1 MLTIKR
7 KISAQ
12 QPPVE
17 FIANLIQ
24 RGKDTG
30 LSSERIAHS
39 MFLEFNRPPSYETVP
54 LQIGQQVKIVGEM
67 KYDSPKQGTICNVV
81 RIECKE
87 DEEDDSAY
95 IEVQLKVQGVDDYNE
110 FQVSANP
117 QDVSEFIELI

>member
-12 QPPVE
+12 QPSVE
-17 FIANLIQ
+17 FIAKIIQ

-39 MFLEFNRPPSYETVP
+39 MFLEFNKPPSYETVP
-54 LQIGQQVKIVGEM
+54 LQIGQQVKIVGELE
-67 KYDSPKQGTICNVV
+67 YGSPKQGTICNVV
-81 RIECKE
+81 RIEIKYK
-87 DEEDDSAY
+87 EDDSDY
-95 IEVQLKVQGVDDYNE
+95 IEVQLKAQGVDDYNE

>member
-12 QPPVE
+12 QPSIE
-17 FIANLIQ
+17 LIANLIQ

-39 MFLEFNRPPSYETVP
+39 MFLEFNRPPAYETVP

-67 KYDSPKQGTICNVV
+67 KYDSRKQGTICNVI
-81 RIECKE
+81 RIEYNL
-87 DEEDDSAY
+87 DSGY
-95 IEVQLKVQGVDDYNE
+95 IEVQLKVPGVDDYNE
-110 FQVSANP
+110 FQVSATP

>member
-12 QPPVE
+12 QPSIE
-17 FIANLIQ
+17 LIANLIQ

-39 MFLEFNRPPSYETVP
+39 MFLEFNRPLAYETVP
-54 LQIGQQVKIVGEM
+54 LQVGQQVKIVGEM
-67 KYDSPKQGTICNVV
+67 KYDSPKQGTICNVI
-81 RIECKE
+81 RIEYKE
-87 DEEDDSAY
+87 DASDY
-95 IEVQLKVQGVDDYNE
+95 IEVQLKAQCVDDYNE
-110 FQVSANP
+110 FQVSATP

>member
-12 QPPVE
+12 QPSVE
-17 FIANLIQ
+17 FIAKLIQ

-39 MFLEFNRPPSYETVP
+39 MFLEFNRPPAYETVP
-54 LQIGQQVKIVGEM
+54 LQIGQQVKVVGEM

-81 RIECKE
+81 RIEIKYN
-87 DEEDDSAY
+87 EDDSTY
-95 IEVQLKVQGVDDYNE
+95 IEVQLKAQCVDDYNE
-110 FQVSANP
+110 FQVSATP

>member
-12 QPPVE
+12 QPSVE

-39 MFLEFNRPPSYETVP
+39 MFLEFNRPPAYETVP

-67 KYDSPKQGTICNVV
+67 KYISPKQGTICNVV
-81 RIECKE
+81 RIEYQ
-87 DEEDDSAY
+87 EDDSDY
-95 IEVQLKVQGVDDYNE
+95 IEVQLKVQGVNDYNE